1 MEYKIDARRIQL
13 MKVEYDAFTEDELRE
28 PELDVVGDVEIVA
41 EEDEALHVV
50 WDLYLD
56 FEPIMRARAVFMSIV
71 YWDGAGSPDLDDLIV
86 ETCYPVLGE
95 FSQLVGTLSRSVTGT
110 PLVMS
115 QEQLMFI
122 AWGLGDD
129 DEELP
134 F

>member
-71 YWDGAGSPDLDDLIV
+71 YWDGAGSLIW
-86 ETCYPVLGE
+86 T
-95 FSQLVGTLSRSVTGT
+95 
-110 PLVMS
+110 
-115 QEQLMFI
+115 I
-122 AWGLGDD
+122 
-129 DEELP
+129 
-134 F
+134 